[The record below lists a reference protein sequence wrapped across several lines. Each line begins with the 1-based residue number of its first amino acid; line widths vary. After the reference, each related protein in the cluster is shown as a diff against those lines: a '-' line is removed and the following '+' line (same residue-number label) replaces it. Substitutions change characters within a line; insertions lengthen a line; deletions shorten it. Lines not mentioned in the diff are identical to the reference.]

1 MIKQLFN
8 DTKKLYIMRSK
19 GYILFP
25 ENAIERFFTQVAPI
39 YKIRALLLQDI
50 ENIGEEVVINQRKFL
65 SVVSFFLYELYLYL
79 KDSNGINKDFDE
91 FIENKIIYTRRK
103 YMISQYPHVFTDI
116 GEGYKKQYW
125 LAMVKKNYL
134 EQKAKERKQ
143 FIKKYCLG
151 KAEFC
156 TTTIKKP
163 TPEIL
168 KLMDDCTKAFDMYHN
183 GFTIKEIMEVF

>member
-8 DTKKLYIMRSK
+8 DTKNLYIMRSK

-91 FIENKIIYTRRK
+91 FVENKIIYTRRK
-103 YMISQYPHVFTDI
+103 YMILQYPHIFTDI

-125 LAMVKKNYL
+125 LAMVKK
-134 EQKAKERKQ
+134 
-143 FIKKYCLG
+143 
-151 KAEFC
+151 
-156 TTTIKKP
+156 TI
-163 TPEIL
+163 
-168 KLMDDCTKAFDMYHN
+168 
-183 GFTIKEIMEVF
+183 